1 MKTQKQSL
9 KVTKSQNYPGKRV
22 VKFTDH
28 IVDGLFVVL
37 MLFLLLVAIYI
48 KLDSDSVYQ
57 GADPKRWIQYKPD
70 FPEDVV
76 SFEDLQKKNPDVK
89 GWLTVYGTN
98 IDYPVLFSPEDNN
111 FYLNHNS
118 LKEPE
123 SSGSIFLDYRNN
135 PNLSDFNNIL
145 HGHHMAEHKM
155 FGDLDLFAKDDF
167 FQKHEFGN
175 LFYNGKDNGLQIIAT
190 ILTDGYD
197 ANIYNT
203 GVRTDDEKVKLINYI
218 YQKAVLI
225 RGVDLTN
232 KEQSERERQLL
243 QQGITSPLTPRDT
256 LIVFSTCNLTETNG
270 RYIVVAK
277 LLDHTVPNPYEETE
291 LKIRNNGERIDTF
304 TLFNR
309 YGALP
314 LWIWLAILILLII
327 VTFILYRLS
336 RRRDRKITQRRNS
349 QKETDAHDEHKD

>member
-1 MKTQKQSL
+1 MKTQSPSL
-9 KVTKSQNYPGKRV
+9 RAYRDYPGRRA

-37 MLFLLLVAIYI
+37 MLLLLLVAIYI

-98 IDYPVLFSPEDNN
+98 IDYPVLYSPEDNN
-111 FYLNHNS
+111 YYLNHNS

-123 SSGSIFLDYRNN
+123 SSGSIFLDYRNT

-155 FGDLDLFAKDDF
+155 FGDLDLFAKEDF

>member
-1 MKTQKQSL
+1 
-9 KVTKSQNYPGKRV
+9 
-22 VKFTDH
+22 
-28 IVDGLFVVL
+28 
-37 MLFLLLVAIYI
+37 
-48 KLDSDSVYQ
+48 
-57 GADPKRWIQYKPD
+57 
-70 FPEDVV
+70 
-76 SFEDLQKKNPDVK
+76 
-89 GWLTVYGTN
+89 
-98 IDYPVLFSPEDNN
+98 
-111 FYLNHNS
+111 
-118 LKEPE
+118 
-123 SSGSIFLDYRNN
+123 
-135 PNLSDFNNIL
+135 
-145 HGHHMAEHKM
+145 M

-203 GVRTDDEKVKLINYI
+203 NVRTDDERVKLINYI

-243 QQGITSPLTPRDT
+243 QQGVTSPLTPRDT

-327 VTFILYRLS
+327 LTFILYRLS
-336 RRRDRKITQRRNS
+336 RRRDRKITQCRNS
-349 QKETDAHDEHKD
+349 QKETDAHDEHED